1 MPIETLF
8 TSTGMIFLTE
18 LGDKTMLTA
27 LCLSAQYRR
36 PYHILLAA
44 MLALT
49 TTTIIAVVIGVVL
62 AATLPVDFIIYL
74 SGTLFIGLG
83 IYTLVKND
91 SDENDNCDNPGT
103 LFGIFSLIL
112 ISELG
117 DKSQITTLALAVQSV
132 FPIMVLVGAIFGF
145 LIVNGIA
152 VLLGDKLATKIP
164 IETVKRIAG
173 IVFILFGV
181 LIIFGII

>member
-36 PYHILLAA
+36 PYHVFLATI
-44 MLALT
+44 LALI
-49 TTTIIAVVIGVVL
+49 TTTIIAVVIGVIL
-62 AATLPVDFIIYL
+62 ATILPVNFIIYV

-91 SDENDNCDNPGT
+91 SDELDNCDNPGT

-117 DKSQITTLALAVQSV
+117 DKSQITTLALVVQSA
-132 FPIMVLVGAIFGF
+132 FPLMILLGAIFGF

-152 VLLGDKLATKIP
+152 VLLGNRLATKIP
-164 IETVKRIAG
+164 LKTITRIAG

-181 LIIFGII
+181 LIIFGIL

>member
-8 TSTGMIFLTE
+8 TSAGMIFLTE

-36 PYHILLAA
+36 PYHVFLAT
-44 MLALT
+44 MLALIT
-49 TTTIIAVVIGVVL
+49 TTVIAVVIGVIL
-62 AATLPVDFIIYL
+62 ATTLPVDLIIYL

-91 SDENDNCDNPGT
+91 FDESDNCDNPGT

-112 ISELG
+112 VSELG
-117 DKSQITTLALAVQSV
+117 DKSQITTLALVVQSA
-132 FPIMVLVGAIFGF
+132 FPIMVLVGAIIGF

-152 VLLGDKLATKIP
+152 VLLGDRLATKIP
-164 IETVKRIAG
+164 LKTVKRVAG
-173 IVFILFGV
+173 IVFILFGI

>member
-8 TSTGMIFLTE
+8 TSIGMIFLTE

-27 LCLSAQYRR
+27 LCLSAQYQR
-36 PYHILLAA
+36 PYHILLAT

-49 TTTIIAVVIGVVL
+49 LTTIIAVVIGVIL
-62 AATLPVDFIIYL
+62 SAALPVDLIIYL

-91 SDENDNCDNPGT
+91 SDESDNCDNPGT
-103 LFGIFSLIL
+103 LFGIFSLIF

-117 DKSQITTLALAVQSV
+117 DKSQITTLALVVQLV

-145 LIVNGIA
+145 LIVNGVA
-152 VLLGDKLATKIP
+152 VLLGDRLATKVP
-164 IETVKRIAG
+164 LKTVKRIAG